1 MLSRREFLERSLKA
15 SSLFALGTTVPV
27 FVANAAAA
35 AKPGKDRILVVVQL
49 GGGNDGLNT
58 VVPFG
63 DDEYHKAR
71 PTLGLKQRE
80 TIKVGDGIGLN
91 NALRGM
97 DRLHQDGQLGIV
109 LGVGYP
115 NPNRSH
121 FESMDIWHTADP
133 RRKRADGWLG
143 RSIAAL
149 KTPSRGIPAFHIGE
163 GDLPLALKGSSA
175 GVPSLNTGKPFGLDV
190 GGDDFGTNLPEK
202 GSVRRGTFDV
212 KRPEV
217 PKSQSISTNVSDHKQ
232 LIRDV
237 ANLAPRHA
245 GGMLDFVR
253 QTSLETYTSIDRL
266 REVMKGGY
274 QPPEDRERFLPARF
288 RSQNNQLQKDLNL
301 VARMIHAGFGT
312 RIFFLRHD
320 GFDTH
325 VDQRKGHDELLQ
337 SLGIA
342 VGEFF
347 RKLKENGHADRV
359 TLTTFS
365 EFGRRV
371 RENGSRGTDHGSGS
385 CLFVAGPG
393 VKGGLVGKHPSLKPG
408 DLASG
413 DVKFHTDFRRVYATL
428 LDGWLECDSRHVLG
442 EKFEHVKLLKAPAAK
457 TS

>member
-1 MLSRREFLERSLKA
+1 MLSRREFLERSLKT

-35 AKPGKDRILVVVQL
+35 AKPGKDRVLVVVQL

-71 PTLGLKQRE
+71 PTLGLKQKE
-80 TIKVGDGIGLN
+80 TIKVGDGIGIN
-91 NALRGM
+91 SALRGLE
-97 DRLHQDGQLGIV
+97 RLQQDGQLGIV

-133 RRKRADGWLG
+133 KRKRADGWLG

-163 GDLPLALKGSSA
+163 GDLPLALKGSTA

-190 GGDDFGTNLPEK
+190 GDGSFGTNLPEK
-202 GSVRRGTFDV
+202 GSLRRRTDLPQPPVAKKGSSS
-212 KRPEV
+212 R
-217 PKSQSISTNVSDHKQ
+217 NVSDHRQ
-232 LIRDV
+232 LIHEV
-237 ANLAPRHA
+237 TKLAPQHA

-274 QPPEDRERFLPARF
+274 QPPEDRKRFLPARF

-325 VDQRKGHDELLQ
+325 VDQRKGHDQLLQ
-337 SLGIA
+337 SLGYA

-347 RKLKENGHADRV
+347 RKLKENGNAGRV
-359 TLTTFS
+359 TLMTFS

-371 RENGSRGTDHGSGS
+371 RENGSGGTDHGSGS

-393 VKGGLVGKHPSLKPG
+393 VKGGLVGKYPSLKPG
-408 DLASG
+408 DLDRG
-413 DVKFHTDFRRVYATL
+413 DVTFHTDFRRVYATL
-428 LDGWLECDSRHVLG
+428 LDGWLDCDSRHVLG
-442 EKFEHVKLLKAPAAK
+442 GKFEHVKLLAR
-457 TS
+457 S

>member
-1 MLSRREFLERSLKA
+1 MLCRREFLARSLKT
-15 SSLFALGTTVPV
+15 SSLFALGTTVPA

-63 DDEYHKAR
+63 DDDYHKAR

-91 NALRGM
+91 NALRGLAP
-97 DRLHQDGQLGIV
+97 LHENGQLAIV
-109 LGVGYP
+109 QGVGYP

-133 RRKRADGWLG
+133 KRKRADGWLG
-143 RSIAAL
+143 RGIASL

-163 GDLPLALKGSSA
+163 GDLPLAMKGSSA
-175 GVPSLNTGKPFGLDV
+175 GVPSLNTGKPFGLEL
-190 GGDDFGTNLPEK
+190 GQGNFGTNLPKER
-202 GSVRRGTFDV
+202 SVPRRGFAV
-212 KRPEV
+212 KE
-217 PKSQSISTNVSDHKQ
+217 STVDESSSSTHSPADHKK
-232 LIRDV
+232 LIHDV
-237 ANLAPRHA
+237 AKLAPQRG

-253 QTSLETYTSIDRL
+253 QTSLQTYTSIDRL
-266 REVMKGGY
+266 QEVMKGGY
-274 QPPEDRERFLPARF
+274 QPPEERDRFLPRRF
-288 RSQNNQLQKDLNL
+288 RSQSNQLLTELNL
-301 VARMIHAGFGT
+301 VARMIQAGFGT

-325 VDQRKGHDELLQ
+325 GDQRKEHDGLLQ
-337 SLGIA
+337 SLAYA

-347 RKLKENGHADRV
+347 GKLKENGNADRV
-359 TLTTFS
+359 TLMTFS

-385 CLFVAGPG
+385 CLFVAGPK

-408 DLASG
+408 DLDSG

-442 EKFEHVKLLKAPAAK
+442 EKFEHVPLLKSAK
-457 TS
+457 RGS